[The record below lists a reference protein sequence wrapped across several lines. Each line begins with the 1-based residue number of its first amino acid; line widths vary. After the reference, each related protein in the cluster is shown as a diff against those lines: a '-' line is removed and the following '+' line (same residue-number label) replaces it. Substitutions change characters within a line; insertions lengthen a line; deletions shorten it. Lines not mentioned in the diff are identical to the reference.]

1 LYIPPYFYEFLAGF
15 VSSSN
20 SSPSLLDLSRK
31 TEYHRSRSPAPP
43 LKEQQYYQQGIM
55 NKAFN
60 HLVAAVAAAA
70 TTRNHHHSQQQQQ
83 QQHQQKSGSA
93 APATTA
99 AAANTNDDATS
110 FSFLPMEVIGDD
122 INCMGKNAKR
132 RSDILLFSLPR
143 QQQQQQQLQ
152 QKEKENIMQNEPQQQ
167 EQQQQQQEQQQPPEQ
182 LLGNHRTQLGSS
194 SKSLKS
200 QKLLFG
206 AEKSSNNNNSGNT
219 LGILDPLGTPT
230 PRMRNG
236 VPRRSSNGRHSKNS
250 ANGDALMIDKPER
263 GALLVEEDDEVYV
276 VRQKYGYCSIVFSMV
291 QTIILGLMMWQCG
304 IAPLNINPMVGPYP
318 DALSEWGGKN
328 SILIIED
335 GEWYRLITPIL
346 LHAGIIHLVCNVAV
360 QLDMGCFFEKEWG
373 SIRWMIIYL
382 SSAVGSSAL
391 SVIAMPNAISVGSS
405 GAVMGLFGGKLAE
418 VVMRACERTRNK
430 EEEVGKQVRSEQCVG
445 VTCSIIVVMAFSFIP
460 YVDWAAH
467 LGGLVAG
474 LVVGIMVFSCDL
486 QLICCKLFWLIAGS
500 FIALVSF
507 VVLLTVM
514 YSGDIEVAEE
524 LRDVCG
530 YYQQYFEDY
539 ECKCMKDE
547 YLYNNNGGGSGGG
560 GGRD

>member
-1 LYIPPYFYEFLAGF
+1 
-15 VSSSN
+15 
-20 SSPSLLDLSRK
+20 
-31 TEYHRSRSPAPP
+31 
-43 LKEQQYYQQGIM
+43 
-55 NKAFN
+55 
-60 HLVAAVAAAA
+60 
-70 TTRNHHHSQQQQQ
+70 
-83 QQHQQKSGSA
+83 
-93 APATTA
+93 
-99 AAANTNDDATS
+99 
-110 FSFLPMEVIGDD
+110 
-122 INCMGKNAKR
+122 
-132 RSDILLFSLPR
+132 
-143 QQQQQQQLQ
+143 
-152 QKEKENIMQNEPQQQ
+152 
-167 EQQQQQQEQQQPPEQ
+167 
-182 LLGNHRTQLGSS
+182 
-194 SKSLKS
+194 
-200 QKLLFG
+200 
-206 AEKSSNNNNSGNT
+206 
-219 LGILDPLGTPT
+219 
-230 PRMRNG
+230 
-236 VPRRSSNGRHSKNS
+236 
-250 ANGDALMIDKPER
+250 MIDKPER
-263 GALLVEEDDEVYV
+263 GAWLDEDDEVYV

>member
-1 LYIPPYFYEFLAGF
+1 MQLTLTRNFCFFIYIGC
-15 VSSSN
+15 VSSS

-43 LKEQQYYQQGIM
+43 LKEQQYYQGIM

-60 HLVAAVAAAA
+60 HLAAVAAAA
-70 TTRNHHHSQQQQQ
+70 TRHHHQQN
-83 QQHQQKSGSA
+83 QKPPSIA
-93 APATTA
+93 AE
-99 AAANTNDDATS
+99 NTKKKIDQNDDDDATS
-110 FSFLPMEVIGDD
+110 FSFIPMSVIGDD
-122 INCMGKNAKR
+122 INCMEKNSKR

-143 QQQQQQQLQ
+143 QQQQQQQHKE
-152 QKEKENIMQNEPQQQ
+152 KEKENIRQNQHQHQPEQEHEPQQE
-167 EQQQQQQEQQQPPEQ
+167 EQQQEE
-182 LLGNHRTQLGSS
+182 LGSHRMQLGSS
-194 SKSLKS
+194 SRSSNS
-200 QKLLFG
+200 QRLLG
-206 AEKSSNNNNSGNT
+206 LEKSGSNGSSGIIKE
-219 LGILDPLGTPT
+219 ILDPLGTPT

-236 VPRRSSNGRHSKNS
+236 VPRRGGGSSRRRSKDAS
-250 ANGDALMIDKPER
+250 CPTGDALMIDKHDER
-263 GALLVEEDDEVYV
+263 ALLELEEEVYV
-276 VRQKYGYCSIVFSMV
+276 VRQNYGYFSTLFSLA
-291 QTIILGLMMWQCG
+291 QTIILGVMMWQCG
-304 IAPLNINPMVGPYP
+304 IAPLNINPMIGPYP

-346 LHAGIIHLVCNVAV
+346 LHAGIIHLICNVAV
-360 QLDMGCFFEKEWG
+360 QLDTGCFFEKEWG
-373 SIRWMIIYL
+373 SLRWLIIYL

-430 EEEVGKQVRSEQCVG
+430 QEEVGKQVRSEQCVG
-445 VTCSIIVVMAFSFIP
+445 VTCSVIVVMAFSFIP

-474 LVVGIMVFSCDL
+474 LVVGIMVFACDL
-486 QLICCKLFWLIAGS
+486 QLICCKLFWLIVGS
-500 FIALVSF
+500 FITLVSF

-530 YYQQYFEDY
+530 YYQQYFDDY

-547 YLYNNNGGGSGGG
+547 YMHNNNNGGG